1 MSRKSCRGL
10 MAATGMVGRLI
21 AAVYKMF
28 GVFITYCHTSNYD
41 ESCFCCVLNRKHVR
55 YNPPHVQTVLYAR
68 FVLLYSLSVSGV
80 RWDGWRAPTE
90 NTGGRKQYEQ
100 CNTFTVLSVRGAH
113 KVFELEI
120 SLAFGKFLRKAEFD
134 HGLHYSCKISS
145 YTTV

>member
-1 MSRKSCRGL
+1 
-10 MAATGMVGRLI
+10 MVGRLI

-100 CNTFTVLSVRGAH
+100 CNTFNT
-113 KVFELEI
+113 FTDTQEDEI
-120 SLAFGKFLRKAEFD
+120 INYMKIIREIFKNPDDLKFLGNK
-134 HGLHYSCKISS
+134 K
-145 YTTV
+145 